1 MITAIRLQNPTADS
15 SPVETDSIFSP
26 PFSFIPEPELLP
38 VLLSFP
44 ESGFSG
50 FAGFSEFAG
59 FSGFA
64 DSPSFSNFA
73 TKRVSFSTQKRY
85 CVSCEINL
93 SFSYQPTNW

>member
-38 VLLSFP
+38 GLLSFP

-50 FAGFSEFAG
+50 FAGFSGLFPDQLRHSSVAG
-59 FSGFA
+59 S
-64 DSPSFSNFA
+64 DPSDYFPSI
-73 TKRVSFSTQKRY
+73 VLLQ
-85 CVSCEINL
+85 
-93 SFSYQPTNW
+93 

>member
-26 PFSFIPEPELLP
+26 PFSFVPEPELLP

-50 FAGFSEFAG
+50 FAGFSR
-59 FSGFA
+59 FA

>member
-15 SPVETDSIFSP
+15 YPVETDSIFSP
-26 PFSFIPEPELLP
+26 PFSFVSEPELLP
-38 VLLSFP
+38 VLLSFT

-50 FAGFSEFAG
+50 FAGFSR
-59 FSGFA
+59 FA

>member
-50 FAGFSEFAG
+50 FAGFSG
-59 FSGFA
+59 FD

>member
-26 PFSFIPEPELLP
+26 PFSFVSEPELLP

-50 FAGFSEFAG
+50 FAGFSR
-59 FSGFA
+59 FA

>member
-50 FAGFSEFAG
+50 FAE
-59 FSGFA
+59 
-64 DSPSFSNFA
+64 
-73 TKRVSFSTQKRY
+73 
-85 CVSCEINL
+85 
-93 SFSYQPTNW
+93 

>member
-50 FAGFSEFAG
+50 FAGFSR
-59 FSGFA
+59 FA

-73 TKRVSFSTQKRY
+73 TKKVSFSTQKRY

>member
-50 FAGFSEFAG
+50 FAGFSG
-59 FSGFA
+59 FV

>member
-50 FAGFSEFAG
+50 FAGFSGFDG

>member
-50 FAGFSEFAG
+50 FA
-59 FSGFA
+59 

-73 TKRVSFSTQKRY
+73 TKRVSFSTQNDIVFLAKLIY
-85 CVSCEINL
+85 HSHTNQQIGNL
-93 SFSYQPTNW
+93 L

>member
-50 FAGFSEFAG
+50 IAG

>member
-50 FAGFSEFAG
+50 FAGFSR
-59 FSGFA
+59 FA

>member
-73 TKRVSFSTQKRY
+73 TERVSFSTQKRY

>member
-26 PFSFIPEPELLP
+26 PFSFVPEPELLP

-50 FAGFSEFAG
+50 FAGFY
-59 FSGFA
+59 GFA

>member
-50 FAGFSEFAG
+50 FAGYSGFAG
-59 FSGFA
+59 FSRFA

>member
-50 FAGFSEFAG
+50 FAGFSR
-59 FSGFA
+59 FA

-93 SFSYQPTNW
+93 SFSYQPTNR

>member
-26 PFSFIPEPELLP
+26 PFSFVSEPELLP

-50 FAGFSEFAG
+50 FAGFSR
-59 FSGFA
+59 FA

-73 TKRVSFSTQKRY
+73 TKSVSFSTQKRY

>member
-38 VLLSFP
+38 ILLSFP

-50 FAGFSEFAG
+50 FAGFSR
-59 FSGFA
+59 FA

>member
-50 FAGFSEFAG
+50 FAGFSR
-59 FSGFA
+59 FA

-85 CVSCEINL
+85 CISFEINL
-93 SFSYQPTNW
+93 SFSYQPTNC